1 MAAQAHTAAGAAS
14 EAAVPA
20 PVKTD
25 AAGGGGGGGAA
36 AAAGGAP
43 GSAHEADDAPAG
55 PKADNDNDND
65 NDDDEVDGAVWE
77 TASLFEEILDDVA
90 AFEYSGSNTDTCSA
104 EEARQLRQRL
114 HAVGASQFVM
124 ENITSEKMTARKLCT
139 AFNVRIPRFLDD
151 APDES
156 FYQLLGLAINRELN
170 KRPRLDQFRT
180 IDDAA
185 RLLRDRSNIM
195 VITGAGISTSL
206 GIPDFRSKNTGF
218 YSRLRS
224 MGYDE
229 PEQVFDIHNFDDDPR
244 IFYQLAGDI
253 VPDLKK
259 WTPTH
264 EFIKLLQDKDKL
276 LTNYTQ
282 NIDNVEANAGI
293 RKEKLIQCHGS
304 WATAT
309 CRKCKYNV
317 PGEDIFDSVRA
328 MKPAE
333 CKRCMEEIASQKPGM
348 KRKRT
353 SNGHG
358 ARKKR
363 SSDEDSESDG
373 AFDIPQP
380 GIMKPDI
387 TFFGEALPND
397 FFDRLKDVDK
407 DKVDLVI
414 VMGTSMKVAPVSEI
428 PNFLPRHVPQ
438 IFISRDPIH
447 HINFDIQLLGDCDVI
462 VAELARRAGWKLSHD
477 MLPEDQTVD
486 VVSLDEEEHEYSV
499 KLRNSKPV
507 VEPQTE
513 LKLEAIKKVE
523 LEMGGKSAEDTD
535 TEITERVKATHVA
548 EKLEVAEP
556 ESVKRE

>member
-1 MAAQAHTAAGAAS
+1 MAAQAPTARAPTA
-14 EAAVPA
+14 PA
-20 PVKTD
+20 DDADAERPPVSATATATSNGHSDRGRGRARDDIKH
-25 AAGGGGGGGAA
+25 GGGGDREGRGG
-36 AAAGGAP
+36 
-43 GSAHEADDAPAG
+43 DDATTSARNS
-55 PKADNDNDND
+55 ARRE
-65 NDDDEVDGAVWE
+65 DDEDDGDDVEGAVWE

-90 AFEYSGSNTDTCSA
+90 APGTAASTAETCSA
-104 EEARQLRQRL
+104 DEARQLRQRL

-170 KRPRLDQFRT
+170 KRPRLDAHRDL
-180 IDDAA
+180 DDAA
-185 RLLRDRSNIM
+185 RLLQGRRNIM

-218 YSRLRS
+218 YSRLRQ

-264 EFIKLLQDKDKL
+264 QFIRLLQDKDKL

-293 RKEKLIQCHGS
+293 RKDKLIQCHGS

-317 PGEDIFDSVRA
+317 PGEDIFPAVRA

-333 CKRCMEEIASQKPGM
+333 CKRCVDDIAAQKQGK
-348 KRKRT
+348 KRKRA
-353 SNGHG
+353 SNGQG

-380 GIMKPDI
+380 GVMKPDI

-397 FFDRLKDVDK
+397 FFDRLKDVDR

-428 PNFLPRHVPQ
+428 PNFLPRDVPQ
-438 IFISRDPIH
+438 IFISRDVSPHPRQPPLLSALIIH
-447 HINFDIQLLGDCDVI
+447 AAHPPHQLRHP
-462 VAELARRAGWKLSHD
+462 AARRLRRHCRRACTSRR
-477 MLPEDQTVD
+477 
-486 VVSLDEEEHEYSV
+486 LDPGTRHAARRPDRGRCV
-499 KLRNSKPV
+499 HQRGGPRV
-507 VEPQTE
+507 QRQAAQC
-513 LKLEAIKKVE
+513 EAC
-523 LEMGGKSAEDTD
+523 G
-535 TEITERVKATHVA
+535 
-548 EKLEVAEP
+548 
-556 ESVKRE
+556 